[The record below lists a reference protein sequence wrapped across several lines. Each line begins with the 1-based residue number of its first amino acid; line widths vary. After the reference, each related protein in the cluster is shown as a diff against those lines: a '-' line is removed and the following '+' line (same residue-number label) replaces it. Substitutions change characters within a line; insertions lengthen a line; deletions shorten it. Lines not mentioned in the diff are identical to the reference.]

1 MVVSAKEEPMEEK
14 LWHKHKWPDG
24 VAHDISGYDRPL
36 FSLLDDT
43 VEKYPDLVYTIF
55 EGATRTFTQV
65 HDAANRLA
73 SFLASRGIK
82 KGDRVA
88 IFLPNIPHYPP
99 VFFGILKSGA
109 AAVTCN
115 PLYKANELN
124 YQLKD
129 AGAKAVFV
137 MDHPDFYETTVK
149 AIEGTDVET
158 VVVCSVKSQ
167 LPAMKGFIGGL
178 LGKIPKAKSYH
189 PGHFFYDEVVR
200 GSDPKPPDVQID
212 ATKDLALVIYTG
224 GTTGVPKG
232 AALTHS
238 NFVYDVMALYEYIR
252 MPHEPGGKPET
263 LRFGGFHTWLGVLPW
278 YHSFGMTIC
287 LLGAAFSGSRLICV
301 PDPRAGKPPFTKVL
315 DAVQRYKATSLVGVP
330 TIYVAFL
337 NHPLLSK
344 FDLTSLMACGSGGA
358 PMPVEVIKRFEEIS
372 GGVIFEGYGLSET
385 SPVATLNPTNTEQR
399 KVGSVGFPI
408 PGTDVKIVDLEDP
421 TKELPQGED
430 GEIAICGPQVMQ
442 GYWGRPDENEKVFV
456 QLDGRR
462 FFLTGDIGNFDKEG
476 LITITDRKKDM
487 ILVGGFNVYPRDV
500 EEILYTHPKVAMA
513 AVVGV
518 PDAKSGEVVK
528 AFIQLKPGE
537 SATEDEFKAFSK
549 EHMAGYKRPR
559 FIEFRDAL
567 PTSPI
572 GKVLRREL
580 RDEERAKQKQT

>member
-1 MVVSAKEEPMEEK
+1 MEEK
-14 LWHKHKWPDG
+14 LWHKHKWPEG
-24 VAHDISGYDRPL
+24 VAHDIDGYDRPL
-36 FSLLDDT
+36 FSLLDNT
-43 VEKYPDLVYTIF
+43 VAKYPNLVYTIF

-65 HDAANRLA
+65 QDAANRIA

-82 KGDRVA
+82 KGDRVG

-99 VFFGILKSGA
+99 VFFGILKAGA

-137 MDHPDFYETTVK
+137 MDHPEFYETAAK
-149 AIEGTDVET
+149 AVEGTDVET

-167 LPAMKGFIGGL
+167 LPALKGFIGGL

-189 PGHFFYDEVVR
+189 PGHFFYDEILR
-200 GSDPKPPDVQID
+200 GSDPNPPKVDINP
-212 ATKDLALVIYTG
+212 TEDLALVIYTG

-238 NFVYDVMALYEYIR
+238 NFVYDVKALYEYIR
-252 MPHEPGGKPET
+252 IPHEPGAKPET

-358 PMPVEVIKRFEEIS
+358 PMPVEVIKRFEEIT

-385 SPVATLNPTNTEQR
+385 APVASLNPTNKEQR
-399 KVGSVGFPI
+399 KVGSVGCPI
-408 PGTDVKIVDLEDP
+408 PGTEMKIVDLEEP

-442 GYWGRPDENEKVFV
+442 GYWNRPDENQKVFV
-456 QLDGRR
+456 QIDGRR
-462 FFLTGDIGNFDKEG
+462 FFLTGDIGNFDSDG

-518 PDAKSGEVVK
+518 PDEKSGEVVK

-537 SATEDEFKAFSK
+537 SATEEEFKAFSK
-549 EHMAGYKRPR
+549 DHMAGYKRPR
-559 FIEFRDAL
+559 HIEFRDAL